1 MDRKIQEIIEGKQ
14 DNYLMPFMW
23 IRDGEHERL
32 VSHIGDIQ
40 SMGQK
45 ALCVES
51 RPHANFCKD
60 EWWDDMSL
68 ILAECKSRDMD
79 VWLLDD
85 KYFPTGYVNGA
96 IREKYPELH
105 GRTMIERCLDVVG
118 PIKETYFQIMY
129 QHPSDR
135 LIGVYAYP
143 RTEKDNR
150 VTGKPICLNEGVHGN
165 RVYVSLPEGI
175 WRICYFLH
183 TEQYIDD
190 DYINVVDEKACELLI
205 KEVYEPHY
213 MHYKEYFGNTF
224 KGFFSDEPS
233 FHNNY
238 YEKKLLKGNVY
249 DRRIGDVGLALLYSD
264 ELLELMEKE
273 LGENPV
279 PYFYGL
285 WYDLEGES
293 ERIRHC
299 YMDCATKLYK
309 RNFSQKLGSWCR
321 EHGVDYIGH
330 VIEDNGC
337 HARMTYG
344 AGHYF
349 RALSGQSM
357 GGIDI
362 VLHQVEP
369 GFANHSQII
378 SCGKFGNTEFFHYG
392 LGKLASSI
400 SHIYPHMQ
408 SRAMCEVFGAY
419 GWAENT
425 PLMKWLCDF
434 LFVRGV
440 NHFVPHAFSLRSYD
454 MDSPPHFN
462 AKGYPQKDGYRMLAG
477 YMNRMAHILS
487 GGTHICDAAILYH
500 AELEWWNYNCMAC
513 ETPGKQLYDNLMDY
527 DFVDLDSLKD
537 AKVENRRL
545 LLGKEAYP
553 CLIIPEAK
561 TYPPVLQDVL
571 RKLANKGLDIICINS
586 CPKGTKARVVLLE
599 DLAED
604 MQKQGY
610 QHIKATAEGGMVR
623 FYHIERGQGQIFML
637 FNESV
642 TETSTLHMST
652 DGKVVSFIDLLHQHF
667 YTLADCNGKISFS
680 LAPYQSVVLYIGE
693 SQGFPML
700 QELVMEKKHT
710 EFVWDISLYDTVEE
724 KVVKDYKNVKKL
736 FNLNGY
742 DVCPNFVGKAT
753 YSTELV
759 FDGTE
764 KRVQLQVYADGQTV
778 EVSINGQQA
787 ELQICKPFVFDISN
801 KVHKGENQLKIS
813 LCNTLA
819 NKIDE
824 KYTAYLPVYA
834 GGMIAEPEVRIG
846 KKEGET
852 YV

>member
-1 MDRKIQEIIEGKQ
+1 MNNHT
-14 DNYLMPFMW
+14 NYLMPFMW
-23 IRDGEHERL
+23 IRDGEHEQL
-32 VSHIGDIQ
+32 ISHIEDIQ
-40 SMGQK
+40 SMGQN

-60 EWWDDMSL
+60 EWWDDMTL
-68 ILAECKSRDMD
+68 ILSECKKRNMD

-118 PIKETYFQIMY
+118 PINDAYFQIMF
-129 QHPSDR
+129 QHPSDQ

-143 RTEKDNR
+143 RDEKGNR
-150 VTGKPICLNEGVHGN
+150 VNGKPICLNDCVHGN
-165 RVYVSLPEGI
+165 RVYTSLPDGI
-175 WRICYFLH
+175 WRICYFIH
-183 TEQYIDD
+183 TEQFIDE

-213 MHYKEYFGNTF
+213 ERYKAYFGTTF

-264 ELLELMEKE
+264 ELLTLMREE
-273 LGENPV
+273 LGEDPV

-285 WYDLEGES
+285 WYELDGES

-299 YMDCATKLYK
+299 YMNVATKLYRK
-309 RNFSQKLGSWCR
+309 NFSQKLGDWCR
-321 EHGVDYIGH
+321 AHGVDYIGH

-369 GFANHSQII
+369 GFADHTQII

-400 SHIYPHMQ
+400 SHIYPHMKN
-408 SRAMCEVFGAY
+408 RAMCEVFGAY
-419 GWAENT
+419 GWAESL

-434 LFVRGV
+434 LFVRGI
-440 NHFVPHAFSLRSYD
+440 NHFVPHAFSLRNVD
-454 MDSPPHFN
+454 PDSPPHFN
-462 AKGYPQKDGYRMLAG
+462 AKGFPQKDGYRKLAE
-477 YMNRMAHILS
+477 YMQRMSTALTS
-487 GGTHICDAAILYH
+487 GTHICDAAILYH
-500 AELEWWNYNCMAC
+500 AELEWWNYDCMAC

-527 DFVDLDSLKD
+527 DFVDLDSLEH
-537 AKVENRRL
+537 AKVIDHQLYLN
-545 LLGKEAYP
+545 KEIYP

-561 TYPPVLQDVL
+561 EYPPLVKQVLNRLSDD
-571 RKLANKGLDIICINS
+571 GLDIICINH
-586 CPKGTKARVVLLE
+586 CPTGVRARIITLDE
-599 DLAED
+599 LAND
-604 MQKQGY
+604 MIAHGY
-610 QHIKATAEGGMVR
+610 QHINASYQNGLLR
-623 FYHIERGQGQIFML
+623 FYHLKQEQGDMFML

-642 TETSTLHMST
+642 TESSVFTLET
-652 DGKVVSFIDLLHQHF
+652 NGKYISSLDLLNQT
-667 YTLADCNGKISFS
+667 YTTLPETNGMVT
-680 LAPYQSVVLYIGE
+680 LTLEPYQSILLFCGE
-693 SQGFPML
+693 EKIFPTQVTPKL
-700 QELVMEKKHT
+700 RKISVPFT
-710 EFVWDISLYDTVEE
+710 WNISLYDTVEE
-724 KVVKDYKNVKKL
+724 KVTKEYQNISTL
-736 FNLNGY
+736 FNLNRY
-742 DVCPNFVGKAT
+742 DQCPNFVGKAT
-753 YSTELV
+753 YTTEFTLTELPAHMQIRIHA
-759 FDGTE
+759 E
-764 KRVQLQVYADGQTV
+764 GQTV
-778 EVSINGQQA
+778 EVSVNGSKN
-787 ELQICKPFVFDISN
+787 ELQICNPFIFDISDKVQLGTN
-801 KVHKGENQLKIS
+801 KLEIS

-824 KYTAYLPVYA
+824 KYTAYLPIYA
-834 GGMIAEPEVRIG
+834 GGLI
-846 KKEGET
+846 ET
-852 YV
+852 PDIYISEES

>member
-1 MDRKIQEIIEGKQ
+1 MKSNS
-14 DNYLMPFMW
+14 NYLMPFMW
-23 IRDGEHERL
+23 IRDGEHDKL
-32 VSHIGDIQ
+32 VSHIEAIQ
-40 SMGQK
+40 SMGQN

-51 RPHANFCKD
+51 RPHNHFCKD

-68 ILAECKSRDMD
+68 ILAECKKRDMD

-118 PIKETYFQIMY
+118 PLKDTYFQIMY

-143 RTEKDNR
+143 REEKGNR
-150 VTGKPICLNEGVHGN
+150 VTGKPICLNDKIHGN
-165 RVYVSLPEGI
+165 RVYADIPEGI
-175 WRICYFLH
+175 WRICYFIH
-183 TEQYIDD
+183 TEQFIDE
-190 DYINVVDEKACELLI
+190 DYINVVDEKACDLLI
-205 KEVYEPHY
+205 KEIYEPHY
-213 MHYKEYFGNTF
+213 ARYKEYFGNTF

-238 YEKKLLKGNVY
+238 YEKKLSKGNVY

-264 ELLELMEKE
+264 ELLAVMEQD

-299 YMDCATKLYK
+299 YMNAATKLYQK
-309 RNFSQKLGSWCR
+309 NFSRKLGDWCR
-321 EHGVDYIGH
+321 AHGVDYIGH

-349 RALSGQSM
+349 RAISGQSM

-369 GFANHSQII
+369 GFADHNQII

-400 SHIYPHMQ
+400 SHVYPHMQ
-408 SRAMCEVFGAY
+408 NRAMCEVFGAY

-434 LFVRGV
+434 LFVRGI
-440 NHFVPHAFSLRSYD
+440 NHFVPHAFSLRNID
-454 MDSPPHFN
+454 PDSPPHFN
-462 AKGYPQKDGYRMLAG
+462 AIGYPQKDGYRMLAG
-477 YMNRMAHILS
+477 YMHRMSDVLS
-487 GGTHICDAAILYH
+487 KGTHICDAAILYH
-500 AELEWWNYNCMAC
+500 AELEWWNYDCMAC

-527 DFVDLDSLKD
+527 DFVDLDSLECANVID
-537 AKVENRRL
+537 
-545 LLGKEAYP
+545 GKLSLNEELYP

-561 TYPPVLQDVL
+561 AYPPAVKDILNN
-571 RKLANKGLDIICINS
+571 LAGKGLDIICINR
-586 CPKGTKARVVLLE
+586 CPEDVCARVVVLD

-604 MQKQGY
+604 MRLHGY
-610 QHIKATAEGGMVR
+610 QHIQTSYAGGLTR
-623 FYHIERGQGQIFML
+623 FYHLNQKQGQVYMF

-642 TETSTLHMST
+642 TETSVLQLDTEGKTVSLIDLLNQRYYTLPEI
-652 DGKVVSFIDLLHQHF
+652 DGKVSVALE
-667 YTLADCNGKISFS
+667 
-680 LAPYQSVVLYIGE
+680 PYQSVILFVGE
-693 SQGFPML
+693 SQGLPLLSEVEMT
-700 QELVMEKKHT
+700 QMDT
-710 EFVWDISLYDTVEE
+710 NFVWDISLYDTVEE
-724 KVVKDYKNVKKL
+724 KVVKEYKDVTKL

-742 DVCPNFVGKAT
+742 DACPNFVGKAT
-753 YSTELV
+753 YSTKLTLT
-759 FDGTE
+759 GSE
-764 KRVQLQVYADGQTV
+764 KKVQLRVYAEGQTV
-778 EVSINGQQA
+778 EVSVNGNLA
-787 ELQICKPFVFDISN
+787 ELQICHPFIFDISD
-801 KVHKGENQLKIS
+801 KVHGSENSLEIT

-819 NKIDE
+819 NRIDE

-834 GGMIAEPEVRIG
+834 GGMIDAPDIYIEKV
-846 KKEGET
+846 
-852 YV
+852 

>member
-1 MDRKIQEIIEGKQ
+1 MKTN

-32 VSHIGDIQ
+32 VSHIDDIQ
-40 SMGQK
+40 SMGQN

-60 EWWDDMSL
+60 EWWNDMTL
-68 ILAECKSRDMD
+68 ILSECQKRNMD

-118 PIKETYFQIMY
+118 PLKDTYFQIMY

-143 RTEKDNR
+143 REEKGNR
-150 VTGKPICLNEGVHGN
+150 VTGKPICLTDKVHGN
-165 RVYVSLPEGI
+165 RVYADIPEGI
-175 WRICYFLH
+175 WRICYFIH
-183 TEQYIDD
+183 TEQFIDE

-213 MHYKEYFGNTF
+213 ARFKEYFGNTF

-238 YEKKLLKGNVY
+238 YEKKLSKGNVY
-249 DRRIGDVGLALLYSD
+249 DRRIGDLGLALLYSK
-264 ELLELMEKE
+264 ELLEVMEKD
-273 LGENPV
+273 LGEDPV

-285 WYDLEGES
+285 WYDLDGES

-299 YMDCATKLYK
+299 YMNAATKLYK
-309 RNFSQKLGSWCR
+309 KNFSQKLGDWCR
-321 EHGVDYIGH
+321 AHGVAYIGH

-349 RALSGQSM
+349 RAISGQSM

-369 GFANHSQII
+369 GFADHSQII
-378 SCGKFGNTEFFHYG
+378 SCGKLGNTEFFHYG

-400 SHIYPHMQ
+400 SHIYPHMKN
-408 SRAMCEVFGAY
+408 RAMCEVFGAY

-434 LFVRGV
+434 LFVRGI

-454 MDSPPHFN
+454 QDSPPHFN
-462 AKGYPQKDGYRMLAG
+462 AKGYPQKDGYRMLAE
-477 YMNRMAHILS
+477 YMQRMSEKLS
-487 GGTHICDAAILYH
+487 TGTHICDAAILYH
-500 AELEWWNYNCMAC
+500 AELEWWNYDCMAC

-527 DFVDLDSLKD
+527 DFADLDTLRT
-537 AKVENRRL
+537 AKVADGKL
-545 LLGKEAYP
+545 LLNKETYP
-553 CLIIPEAK
+553 CLIVPEANA
-561 TYPPVLQDVL
+561 YPPEVKDILNRLSDD
-571 RKLANKGLDIICINS
+571 GLDILAINR
-586 CPKGTKARVVLLE
+586 CPDDVHARVVTLE
-599 DLAED
+599 NLAAD
-604 MQKQGY
+604 MKSRGY
-610 QHIKATAEGGMVR
+610 KHIQATYAGGLTR
-623 FYHIERGQGQIFML
+623 FYHLEQPQGQLYMF

-642 TETSTLHMST
+642 TETSELTMDT
-652 DGKVVSFIDLLHQHF
+652 CQNVVSAYDLLNQTY
-667 YTLADCNGKISFS
+667 YTLPEIDGKISLS
-680 LAPYQSVVLYIGE
+680 LEPYQSIILFVGE
-693 SQGFPML
+693 SQGFPL
-700 QELVMEKKHT
+700 SENFEVEKQANN
-710 EFVWDISLYDTVEE
+710 FAWDISLYDTVAE
-724 KVVKDYKNVKKL
+724 KVIKEYTNVTEL
-736 FNLNGY
+736 FNLNRY
-742 DVCPNFVGKAT
+742 DVCPNFTGKAT
-753 YSTELV
+753 YSTK
-759 FDGTE
+759 FDLKE
-764 KRVQLQVYADGQTV
+764 SPKKVLLRVYAEGQTV
-778 EVSINGQQA
+778 ELSVNGNPA
-787 ELQICKPFVFDISN
+787 ELQICNPFIFDITDY
-801 KVHKGENQLKIS
+801 VREGENSLSIG

-819 NKIDE
+819 NRIDE
-824 KYTAYLPVYA
+824 KYTAYLPVYP
-834 GGMIAEPEVRIG
+834 GGMIVAPEIYLS
-846 KKEGET
+846 K
-852 YV
+852 

>member
-1 MDRKIQEIIEGKQ
+1 MKSNS
-14 DNYLMPFMW
+14 NYLMPFMW
-23 IRDGEHERL
+23 IRDGEHDKL
-32 VSHIGDIQ
+32 VSHIEAIQ
-40 SMGQK
+40 SMGQN

-51 RPHANFCKD
+51 RPHNNFCKD

-68 ILAECKSRDMD
+68 ILSECKNRNMD

-118 PIKETYFQIMY
+118 PLKDTYFQIMY

-143 RTEKDNR
+143 REEKGNR
-150 VTGKPICLNEGVHGN
+150 VTGKPICLNDNVHGN
-165 RVYVSLPEGI
+165 RVYADIPEGI
-175 WRICYFLH
+175 WRICYFIH
-183 TEQYIDD
+183 TEQFIDE

-213 MHYKEYFGNTF
+213 ARYKEYFGNTF

-238 YEKKLLKGNVY
+238 YEKKLSKGNVY

-264 ELLELMEKE
+264 ELLVQMEKE
-273 LGENPV
+273 LGEDPV

-285 WYDLEGES
+285 WYDLDGES

-299 YMDCATKLYK
+299 YMNAATKLYQK
-309 RNFSQKLGSWCR
+309 NFSRKLGDWCR
-321 EHGVDYIGH
+321 AHGVDYIGH

-349 RALSGQSM
+349 RAISGQSM

-369 GFANHSQII
+369 GFADHNQII

-400 SHIYPHMQ
+400 SHIYPHMKN
-408 SRAMCEVFGAY
+408 RAMCEVFGAY

-434 LFVRGV
+434 LFVRGI
-440 NHFVPHAFSLRSYD
+440 NHFVPHAFSLRNID
-454 MDSPPHFN
+454 PDSPPHFN

-477 YMNRMAHILS
+477 YMQRMSDTLS
-487 GGTHICDAAILYH
+487 KGTHICDAAILYH
-500 AELEWWNYNCMAC
+500 AELEWWNYDCMAC

-527 DFVDLDSLKD
+527 DFVDLDSLESAD
-537 AKVENRRL
+537 VVDGRL
-545 LLGKEAYP
+545 VLNQETYP

-561 TYPPVLQDVL
+561 AYPPSVKDSLNRLV
-571 RKLANKGLDIICINS
+571 RMGLDVIAINH
-586 CPKGTKARVVLLE
+586 CPKDVSARVVAL
-599 DLAED
+599 DNLAED
-604 MQKQGY
+604 MRLHGY
-610 QHIKATAEGGMVR
+610 KHINATYNGGLTRYYHLQQEEGQVYM
-623 FYHIERGQGQIFML
+623 F

-642 TETSTLHMST
+642 TETSVLQMNAAGCT
-652 DGKVVSFIDLLHQHF
+652 VSALDLLNQKH
-667 YTLADCNGKISFS
+667 YTLPVRDNKVSIM
-680 LAPYQSVVLYIGE
+680 LEPYQSIILFVGK
-693 SQGFPML
+693 SQGYPLLEEIETTQMN
-700 QELVMEKKHT
+700 T
-710 EFVWDISLYDTVEE
+710 DFVWDISLYDTVEE
-724 KVVKDYKNVKKL
+724 KVVKEYKNVTEL

-742 DVCPNFVGKAT
+742 SACPNFTGKAT
-753 YSTELV
+753 YSTTFTL
-759 FDGTE
+759 DGTE
-764 KRVQLQVYADGQTV
+764 NNVQLRIFADGQTV
-778 EVSINGQQA
+778 EVSVNGEPA
-787 ELQICKPFVFDISN
+787 ELKICNPFIFDISD
-801 KVHKGENQLKIS
+801 KVDEGDNTLEIT

-824 KYTAYLPVYA
+824 KYTAYLPIYA
-834 GGMIAEPEVRIG
+834 GGMIELPHIYI
-846 KKEGET
+846 KKA
-852 YV
+852 

>member
-1 MDRKIQEIIEGKQ
+1 MKSCS
-14 DNYLMPFMW
+14 NNLMPFMW
-23 IRDGEHERL
+23 IRDGEHDKL
-32 VSHIGDIQ
+32 VSHIDDIQ
-40 SMGQK
+40 SMGQN

-51 RPHANFCKD
+51 RPHNNFCKD

-68 ILAECKSRDMD
+68 ILSECKNRNMD

-118 PIKETYFQIMY
+118 PLKETYFQIMY

-143 RTEKDNR
+143 REEKGNR
-150 VTGKPICLNEGVHGN
+150 VTGKPICLNDNVHGN
-165 RVYVSLPEGI
+165 RVYADIPEGI
-175 WRICYFLH
+175 WRICYFIH
-183 TEQYIDD
+183 TEQFIDE
-190 DYINVVDEKACELLI
+190 DYINVVDEKACELLLT
-205 KEVYEPHY
+205 EVYEPHFAR
-213 MHYKEYFGNTF
+213 YKEYFGNTF

-264 ELLELMEKE
+264 ELLKVMEEE

-285 WYDLEGES
+285 WYELEGES

-299 YMDCATKLYK
+299 YMNAATKLYK
-309 RNFSQKLGSWCR
+309 KNFSQKIGDWCR
-321 EHGVDYIGH
+321 AHGVDYIGH

-349 RALSGQSM
+349 RAISGQSM

-369 GFANHSQII
+369 GFADHSQII

-408 SRAMCEVFGAY
+408 NRAMCEVFGAY

-434 LFVRGV
+434 LFVRGI
-440 NHFVPHAFSLRSYD
+440 NHFVPHAFSLRNVD
-454 MDSPPHFN
+454 PDSPPHFN

-477 YMNRMAHILS
+477 YMQRMSDTLS
-487 GGTHICDAAILYH
+487 KGTHICDAAILYH
-500 AELEWWNYNCMAC
+500 AELEWWNYDCMAC
-513 ETPGKQLYDNLMDY
+513 ETPGKQLYDHLMDY
-527 DFVDLDSLKD
+527 DFVDLDSLASAEVVD
-537 AKVENRRL
+537 GRL
-545 LLGKEAYP
+545 VLNQETYP
-553 CLIIPEAK
+553 CLIVPEAK
-561 TYPPVLQDVL
+561 AYPPSVKNILNRLV
-571 RKLANKGLDIICINS
+571 RMGLDVIAINH
-586 CPKGTKARVVLLE
+586 CPEDVSARVVAL
-599 DLAED
+599 DNLAED
-604 MQKQGY
+604 MRLHGY
-610 QHIKATAEGGMVR
+610 KHINATYDGGLTR
-623 FYHIERGQGQIFML
+623 FYHLQQEEGQVYMF

-642 TETSTLHMST
+642 TETSVLQMNAAGCT
-652 DGKVVSFIDLLHQHF
+652 VSALDLLNQKHF
-667 YTLADCNGKISFS
+667 TLPVRDNKVSIT
-680 LAPYQSVVLYIGE
+680 LEPYQSIILFVGE
-693 SQGFPML
+693 SKGYPLLEEIEMDQMA
-700 QELVMEKKHT
+700 T
-710 EFVWDISLYDTVEE
+710 DFVWDISLYDTVEE
-724 KVVKDYKNVKKL
+724 KVVKEYKDVTEL

-742 DVCPNFVGKAT
+742 NACPNFTGKAT
-753 YSTELV
+753 YSTTFTL
-759 FDGTE
+759 DGTE
-764 KRVQLQVYADGQTV
+764 NNVQLRIFAEGQTV
-778 EVSINGQQA
+778 EVSVNGEPA
-787 ELQICKPFVFDISN
+787 ELKICNPFIFNIND
-801 KVHKGENQLKIS
+801 KVHKGDNTLKIT

-819 NKIDE
+819 NRIDE
-824 KYTAYLPVYA
+824 KYTAYLPIYA
-834 GGMIAEPEVRIG
+834 GGMIELPHIYI
-846 KKEGET
+846 KKA
-852 YV
+852 